1 MITAIRHTG
10 IVVSDLNKCL
20 DFWTKIMGFKI
31 FKIAEEKGKHVD
43 GVMGLEDVN
52 VTTAKLKAPDG
63 NLIELLKFNSH
74 KSEKTWNGT
83 PYSTGITHIALQ
95 VDNLD
100 NVIEKLGK
108 HDVKFPGPGQTGPDK
123 YAKVVYARGPEGL
136 ILELVEIL

>member
-10 IVVSDLNKCL
+10 IVVSDLDKCL
-20 DFWTKIMGFKI
+20 NFWTKIMGFEI

-43 GVMGLEDVN
+43 GVMGLKDVD

-74 KSEKTWNGT
+74 KSEKAWNGN

-100 NVIEKLGK
+100 KVIEKLTK
-108 HDVKFPGPGQTGPDK
+108 HDVEFPGPGQTGPEK